1 MVLNVAVTAIG
12 TMDRRLDPRKKDV
25 SAFLDHRIL
34 RPAIPVSLFSN
45 PQQTWGT
52 HQADNSLPTIKQ
64 FVASYGSWLTL
75 SECQEADRPTGC
87 LVLLSKATLS
97 MSWTKTISSVGKDGY
112 RLARALAKSA
122 RAKGITAQSSN
133 VVRPILLD
141 HARQSNRV
149 ATSMLKVDKEVGLVR
164 YWGLWG
170 YVRQRLSSSSASP
183 AGDNAIS
190 NSSNSEK
197 EENGK
202 KVRVAF
208 MITSAMKSELT
219 DQLGY
224 DSEQVKKMTPVQAS
238 LLLNNKVPSEEMES
252 QLPILEKKNAE
263 EEEKEQ
269 QRRRK
274 EEEKELQ
281 RKQEEEQLRMQQN
294 VMPNT
299 ETSNGGGTVYELHR
313 DSISTTTEDGFASA
327 NILDSNNEN
336 AWGRGS
342 SWYEVVETQP
352 NGESSRVGLYLVE
365 EEAQLG
371 METRQMVADRKGM
384 GNTYELR
391 QINGE
396 ELYEDFSA

>member
-1 MVLNVAVTAIG
+1 
-12 TMDRRLDPRKKDV
+12 
-25 SAFLDHRIL
+25 
-34 RPAIPVSLFSN
+34 
-45 PQQTWGT
+45 
-52 HQADNSLPTIKQ
+52 
-64 FVASYGSWLTL
+64 
-75 SECQEADRPTGC
+75 
-87 LVLLSKATLS
+87 

-197 EENGK
+197 EENEK

-252 QLPILEKKNAE
+252 QLPILEKKHAE

-342 SWYEVVETQP
+342 SWYEVIETQP
-352 NGESSRVGLYLVE
+352 NGESSRVGLYLVQ

-371 METRQMVADRKGM
+371 METRQMVAVRKGM
-384 GNTYELR
+384 DNTYELR
-391 QINGE
+391 PISGE
-396 ELYEDFSA
+396 ELYEDFSV